1 LILDTYTTFIYIYMS
16 ESDAIISY
24 NDLNIIQ
31 NQITDVNQFV
41 NFGVEMSRYI
51 VLFNENE

>member
-1 LILDTYTTFIYIYMS
+1 MS

-24 NDLNIIQ
+24 NYLNIIQ